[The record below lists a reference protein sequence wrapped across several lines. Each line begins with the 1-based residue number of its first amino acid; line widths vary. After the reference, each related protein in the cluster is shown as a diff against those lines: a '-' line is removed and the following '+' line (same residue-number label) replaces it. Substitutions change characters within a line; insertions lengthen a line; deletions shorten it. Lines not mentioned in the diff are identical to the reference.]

1 VKQPEERQWAMFLA
15 FDKSRMGN
23 GVSILAY
30 CGMPAC

>member
-1 VKQPEERQWAMFLA
+1 MFLA